1 MILSWVFIIET
12 SGVYKIFSAKRG
24 DTNADS
30 REWER
35 EVDNFVYPLYGLNG
49 AENPLHRRGFI
60 IDEQNLFDII
70 KDDEV
75 HIVKGK

>member
-1 MILSWVFIIET
+1 VGNRP
-12 SGVYKIFSAKRG
+12 SGVY
-24 DTNADS
+24 
-30 REWER
+30 E
-35 EVDNFVYPLYGLNG
+35 LYSLND
-49 AENPLHRRGFI
+49 AENPYPRKGFI